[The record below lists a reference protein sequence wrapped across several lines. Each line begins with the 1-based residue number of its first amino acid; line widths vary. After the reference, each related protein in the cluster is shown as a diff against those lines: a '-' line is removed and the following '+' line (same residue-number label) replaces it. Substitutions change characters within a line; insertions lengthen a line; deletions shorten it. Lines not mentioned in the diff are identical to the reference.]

1 LASVDFFGW
10 EGAPRAKDPLKRETT
25 SSAVKK
31 FAGMGEVSLRLV
43 RSQGV
48 VCRAKDANAV

>member
-10 EGAPRAKDPLKRETT
+10 EGAPIAKDPLKMETRSNT
-25 SSAVKK
+25 VKK
-31 FAGMGEVSLRLV
+31 FAGMREVSLGLV

-48 VCRAKDANAV
+48 V